1 MHDVPYSLSVG
12 PEVSACMTAVCCS
25 VRAACPSLPIG
36 AQILTAAN
44 QQALAV
50 ALASG
55 SVVRSVHV
63 DVFGKMQDM

>member
-63 DVFGKMQDM
+63 DVFGKMRDV

>member
-1 MHDVPYSLSVG
+1 MHDVPYSLSAG

-55 SVVRSVHV
+55 SVVHSVHI
-63 DVFGKMQDM
+63 DVFGKMQDV